1 MANIAETEE
10 VINKIKMLKGLR
22 SDKEVAALVGLA
34 PTDFSNRKKRGTLIP
49 VILTWALDDDFL
61 FKYLFTRH
69 VPPEKCNATDNSHDL
84 VKNIYKMANNKS
96 RENWFSD
103 DPVGKI
109 ILSPEISKN
118 LLLIK
123 MEGHCMAPTIFNG
136 AILGVDRD
144 IHTFS
149 SGHIFVVWLPLDG
162 PVVRRAFVDLENVIL
177 KADNQAY
184 PDISIPIKDVP
195 KEGLVLGRI
204 DWLLQRL
211 C

>member
-10 VINKIKMLKGLR
+10 LINKIKMLKGLR

-34 PTDFSNRKKRGTLIP
+34 PTDFSNRKKRGTLIS

-61 FKYLFTRH
+61 FNHLFTKY
-69 VPPEKCNATDNSHDL
+69 VPHGKSNASDDSRDL
-84 VKNIYKMANNKS
+84 VKNIYKMTKS
-96 RENWFSD
+96 KSWEKWFSD
-103 DPVGKI
+103 DPIGQI

-123 MEGHCMAPTIFNG
+123 MEGHSMAPTIFNG

-144 IHTFS
+144 IQTFS
-149 SGHIFVVWLPLDG
+149 SGHIFIVWVPLDG
-162 PVVRRAFVDLENVIL
+162 PVVRRAFLDLENVIL

-195 KEGLVLGRI
+195 KKGLVLGRV

-211 C
+211 Y